1 MFHIPG
7 SLGDIY
13 SRWVRSLGAAVRARS
28 QVEGETKSFD
38 EIFLIFEF
46 LQGRPGSQVALVLHT
61 DTWYFMHCA
70 TLAECCETTNPGTG
84 EW

>member
-28 QVEGETKSFD
+28 QVEGETKSFE

-46 LQGRPGSQVALVLHT
+46 LQRPPGSQVALVLHT
-61 DTWYFMHCA
+61 DTWYALC
-70 TLAECCETTNPGTG
+70 NTG
-84 EW
+84 RML